1 MAKLRSRTDAL
12 QRPPLFLWKGGKIH
26 VLIADDHPVL
36 RKGVRQILEETT
48 DIVAAGEASSGE
60 EVLAILTRGQWDV
73 VLLDIT
79 FPDRNG
85 LEILREIRKDHP
97 SLPVLFLS
105 MHSEEQFAIR
115 SLKAGASGYL
125 TKESAPEELVQAI
138 RKVVRG
144 GKYLTPSLTEKLAL
158 YIQVENEVPHDR
170 LSDREFQLLRLL
182 ATGMSVKEVADKLRL
197 SVKTV
202 STYRMRLL
210 EKMGM
215 KTNAELIRYALENHL
230 VE

>member
-1 MAKLRSRTDAL
+1 MEKRRSRSDGPQKT
-12 QRPPLFLWKGGKIH
+12 PLFLWKGGRIH

-60 EVLAILTRGQWDV
+60 EVLAILARGQWDV

-85 LEILREIRKDHP
+85 LEILREIRKDYP

-144 GKYLTPSLTEKLAL
+144 GKYLTPSLTEKLAM
-158 YIQVENEVPHDR
+158 YVQAENEIPHDR

-182 ATGMSVKEVADKLRL
+182 AAGMSIKEVADKLRL

-210 EKMGM
+210 DKMGM

>member
-1 MAKLRSRTDAL
+1 MRYKDHHSFCGRVENSCIDCGRPSRLA
-12 QRPPLFLWKGGKIH
+12 
-26 VLIADDHPVL
+26 
-36 RKGVRQILEETT
+36 KGVRQILEETN
-48 DIVAAGEASSGE
+48 DIVPAGEASSGE
-60 EVLAILTRGQWDV
+60 EVLTILAQGRWDV

-158 YIQVENEVPHDR
+158 YIQVENEIPHER

-182 ATGMSVKEVADKLRL
+182 ATGMSVKEVANKLRL

-210 EKMGM
+210 EKMEM